1 MSHINGND
9 MGSRLNINGFTLME
23 LMVGMVVSMAVV
35 AGSVTVYI
43 SMVRGHNNQVKVVAM
58 QQNLRATMDYLER
71 NIRMAGYDKFKTAG
85 AGFSAGVEGVQ
96 YNVRSDEISFTADLG
111 RVDAGGNFT
120 SNPNGNIDAHWNEN
134 FVFTVWDDSAPPVM
148 TSTLHRVRSNGA
160 GGVIHEE
167 LAENI
172 DCLNFV
178 YLDQAGNVIA
188 APVAPADFDDIAA
201 VQITL
206 VGTFGAAP
214 GLGTPYTDTT
224 VYQNKQGDLLN
235 LQSGANPPNDFI
247 RRLMVTSTVALRN
260 RN

>member
-9 MGSRLNINGFTLME
+9 MRSRLTINGFTIME

-71 NIRMAGYDKFKTAG
+71 NIRMAGYDPFGFAG
-85 AGFSAGVEGVQ
+85 ADFSANVEGFQ
-96 YNVRSDEISFTADLG
+96 YAVRSDEISFTADQG
-111 RVDAGGNFT
+111 RISGSDFVY
-120 SNPNGNIDAHWNEN
+120 NPNGTIDNQWNEN
-134 FVFTVWDDSAPPVM
+134 FVFTVWDDSTPSVI

-214 GLGTPYTDTT
+214 GFGTPHTDTT
-224 VYQNKQGDLLN
+224 VYRNKQGDLLN
-235 LQSGANPPNDFI
+235 LQSGANPPNDSI
-247 RRLMVTSTVALRN
+247 RRLMVTSTVAVRN
-260 RN
+260 K

>member
-9 MGSRLNINGFTLME
+9 MRSRLTINGFTLME

-71 NIRMAGYDKFKTAG
+71 NIRMAGYDPFGFAG
-85 AGFSAGVEGVQ
+85 AGFSAEVAGTTYEVK
-96 YNVRSDEISFTADLG
+96 SDEISFTADQG
-111 RVDAGGNFT
+111 RISGSDFDY
-120 SNPNGNIDAHWNEN
+120 NPNGTIDNHWNEN
-134 FVFTVWDDSAPPVM
+134 FVFNLINTAGNQS
-148 TSTLHRVRSNGA
+148 STLHRLNAA
-160 GGVIHEE
+160 GVPVE

-188 APVAPADFDDIAA
+188 APVASADFDDIAA

-224 VYQNKQGDLLN
+224 VYRNKQMDLLN
-235 LQSGANPPNDFI
+235 LQSGANPPNDSI
-247 RRLMVTSTVALRN
+247 RRLMVTSTVAVRN
-260 RN
+260 K